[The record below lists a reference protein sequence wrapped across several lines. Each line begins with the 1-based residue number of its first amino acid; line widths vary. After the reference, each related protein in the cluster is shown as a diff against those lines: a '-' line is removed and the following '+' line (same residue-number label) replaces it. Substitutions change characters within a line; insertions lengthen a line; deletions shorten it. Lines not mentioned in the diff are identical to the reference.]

1 MNTHNYPNASKEHWR
16 RFASLF
22 SAIKPPLKPREE
34 DLDYVRSIAQ
44 LVKNGF
50 KSLHVVVLG
59 VTREYY
65 DLPWPDGID
74 LIAIDRSRAMID
86 HVWPGPPETVR
97 LCDWRDMC
105 LPDRSIEFAIT
116 DGGLSMLPYPNDL
129 EAVVEHLA
137 RILVSGGLFL
147 ARLYAP
153 LNEREPIDH
162 IIDDLTSGKIANMSE
177 FKLRMWMTVQETPEK
192 GMAVHDVWNEFTAR
206 VPDLSG
212 LCSALGWSESEAAT
226 LERYRESNDRYYHP
240 TKNDVVRVFTS
251 NPGTFEF
258 LSAIEPSYSVG
269 RFCPTVVFRR
279 V

>member
-1 MNTHNYPNASKEHWR
+1 MYTREYPEASKEHWSR
-16 RFASLF
+16 VAPLF

-34 DLDYVRSIAQ
+34 DLDYVRDIVRNQ
-44 LVKNGF
+44 INGSE
-50 KSLHVVVLG
+50 SLRVAILG

-65 DLPWPDGID
+65 DLPWPEGTD
-74 LIAIDRSRAMID
+74 LIAIDRSQAMID

-97 LCDWRDMC
+97 RCDWRDLC
-105 LPDRSIEFAIT
+105 LSDKARNFAIT
-116 DGGLSMLPYPNDL
+116 DGGLSMLPYPLDL
-129 EAVVEHLA
+129 EAVVNHLA
-137 RILVSGGLFL
+137 RILEPGGIFL

-153 LNEREPIDH
+153 HKDREPIDQ
-162 IIDDLTSGKIANMSE
+162 IIDDLKDGKIANMSE
-177 FKLRMWMTVQETPEK
+177 FKIRMWMTVQETPEK

-212 LCSALGWSESEAAT
+212 LCTALGWSESEAAT